1 MIANSKVLADTGISM
16 TVSTTGTYTGAA
28 QAKGT
33 ATDLQLTV
41 IAGPVGGV
49 ALAGTFI
56 PQVQGSNVTSPV
68 ATNWTAVTP
77 DKGTLA
83 NFTAAGSDTVHLA
96 NLQYA
101 YYRIYVSQ
109 AAAST
114 AMAESVFN
122 FQNLADSFDDT
133 VQ

>member
-1 MIANSKVLADTGISM
+1 MIPNVKVLNDSGLSM

-33 ATDLQLTV
+33 ATDLVLTV

-49 ALAGTFI
+49 ALAGTFV
-56 PQVQGSNVTSPV
+56 PTVQGSNVTSPV

-77 DKGTLA
+77 DKGTLS
-83 NFTAAGSDTVHLA
+83 NFTAAGSDVVHLA

-101 YYRIYVSQ
+101 YYRIYISQ

-114 AMAESVFN
+114 AMVESN
-122 FQNLADSFDDT
+122 FAYFGLQDSFDDT